1 MSVTRFLRLTIVRR
15 RETAVPAQTSAAAS
29 TAQAVAPLSPS
40 EQSKGGRR
48 SRHLTALV
56 AAATAL
62 TACGSDGGNGG
73 SEGGVDESKLVIYS
87 GRQEQ
92 LVGPLIEQFE
102 DETGIEVSVRYGNT
116 AQLAGTI
123 LEEGDRTPADVYF
136 SQDGG
141 TLGALAKAGRL
152 QPLPQEL
159 LDQVDARYRAA
170 DGTWIG
176 ASGRARVIVY
186 DPGQL
191 TEAEVPDTVFDLTD
205 PQWNGRVG
213 IAPSN
218 ASFEAFVTAMR
229 VLHGDDMT
237 RQWLDGMRANDV
249 QLFDNNILVL
259 NGAEDGL
266 IALGLIN
273 HYYWYEQVAEEG
285 IDAVPAR
292 LKYLDNDDPG
302 ALINVA
308 GVGILRETDHV
319 EQAQRFVDYLLSPA
333 AQEYFA
339 DATKEYPLI
348 PGIPTAPDLP
358 PLDSLN
364 SPDIDLSDLDTLEET
379 LEMIEEAGLT

>member
-1 MSVTRFLRLTIVRR
+1 MSVTHFLRLTVVHHRD
-15 RETAVPAQTSAAAS
+15 TGDAGPAPTSAAA
-29 TAQAVAPLSPS
+29 QIVPLLSQS
-40 EQSKGGRR
+40 EQSKRGRR
-48 SRHLTALV
+48 SRHLTAFV

-62 TACGSDGGNGG
+62 TACGGNGG
-73 SEGGVDESKLVIYS
+73 SDGGVDESKLVIYS

-102 DETGIEVSVRYGNT
+102 DETGIDVSVRYGNT

-152 QPLPQEL
+152 EPLPQEL
-159 LDQVDARYRAA
+159 LDQVDASYRAD

-186 DPGQL
+186 DPDQL

-237 RQWLDGMRANDV
+237 REWLEGMRANDV

-259 NGAEDGL
+259 NAAEDGL

-292 LKYLDNDDPG
+292 LKFLNNDDPG

-308 GVGILRETDHV
+308 GVGILRGTDHA
-319 EQAQRFVDYLLSPA
+319 EQAQRFVDYVLSPT

-339 DATKEYPLI
+339 DVTKEYPLI
-348 PGIPTAPDLP
+348 PGIPTASDLP